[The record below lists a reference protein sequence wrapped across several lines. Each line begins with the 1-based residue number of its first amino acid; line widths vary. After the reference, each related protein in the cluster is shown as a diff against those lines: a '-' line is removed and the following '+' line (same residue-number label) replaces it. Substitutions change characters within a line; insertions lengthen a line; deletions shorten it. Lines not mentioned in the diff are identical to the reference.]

1 MSSIT
6 ALASIFSFLGCLVLL
21 IISISNLSHFRKLS
35 EYKTIRKLPK
45 LSVLLPVRNEEENIE
60 KCVLSI
66 LKQDYPDFELLV
78 LLDNCED
85 KTEAILRRLQ
95 RRSKKLQIIKGKPL
109 PEGWYGKHW
118 ACYQLS
124 QYAQGELLLFT
135 DADTSYIRKDAFR
148 RAVSAL
154 LIEGVDFLTGLPKEE
169 AISLGEKLAIPF
181 ISFGIH
187 SVIPV
192 KLISRISSP
201 VATVTIGQFML
212 FKREAYENIGGYEAI
227 RSEVADDI
235 ALGRRIKEFG
245 YKWFFLDVSEYVSC
259 RMYKSLGSV
268 IEGFAKNL
276 FGVFNYR
283 ILTYF
288 VVWSLV
294 LVIFIN
300 PLYVLSLKFL
310 GYSIPKT
317 VLYNSLGSLMALV
330 ILFYISYNRFKYPIL
345 YVLLYPLTVLI
356 WFYMALL
363 SFYYTITGKASWK
376 GRKVLEHEIRWL

>member
-1 MSSIT
+1 MNSII
-6 ALASIFSFLGCLVLL
+6 AFASIISFLGCLGLL
-21 IISISNLSHFRKLS
+21 LISISNLSNFKKLS
-35 EYKTIRKLPK
+35 EYRPIKKLPK

-60 KCVLSI
+60 RCVLSI

-85 KTEAILRRLQ
+85 NTEKILE
-95 RRSKKLQIIKGKPL
+95 KLRGKSGRFQIIKGKPL

-124 QYAQGELLLFT
+124 QYAKGELLLFT
-135 DADTSYIRKDAFR
+135 DADTFYSGKDALR

-154 LIEGVDFLTGLPKEE
+154 LTEGVDFLTGLPKEE
-169 AISLGEKLAIPF
+169 AISFGEKLAIPF

-212 FKREAYENIGGYEAI
+212 FRRKAYEEIGGYEAV

-235 ALGRRIKEFG
+235 ALGRKIKEAG
-245 YKWFFLDVSEYVSC
+245 YKWFFLDASEYISC
-259 RMYKSLGSV
+259 RMYKNLKSV

-288 VVWSLV
+288 IVWSLA
-294 LVIFIN
+294 LTIFIN
-300 PLYVLSLKFL
+300 PLWVLLLKFM
-310 GYSIPKT
+310 GYSISRA
-317 VLYNSLGSLMALV
+317 VLYNSLGSLMAIV
-330 ILFYISYNRFKYPIL
+330 ILFYISHNRFKYPIL
-345 YVLLYPLTVLI
+345 YVLLYPFTILI
-356 WFYMALL
+356 WFYMALF